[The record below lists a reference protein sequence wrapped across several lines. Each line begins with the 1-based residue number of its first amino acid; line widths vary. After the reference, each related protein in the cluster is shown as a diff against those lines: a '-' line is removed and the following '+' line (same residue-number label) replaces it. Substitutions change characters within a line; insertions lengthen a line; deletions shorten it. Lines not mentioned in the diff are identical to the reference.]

1 MAVMEIVVIPL
12 GTGTPSVSSYV
23 ADCVKVLK
31 EMGLKF
37 QVTAMGTIV
46 EGSLDELLEA
56 VRRMHKVPFER
67 GAPRVVTSVR
77 IDERIDKEL
86 HIEEKVKSVEEKL
99 K

>member
-12 GTGTPSVSSYV
+12 GTKTPSVSSYV

-77 IDERIDKEL
+77 IDERSDKEL

>member
-56 VRRMHKVPFER
+56 VKRMHKVPFER

-77 IDERIDKEL
+77 IDERSDKEL

>member
-56 VRRMHKVPFER
+56 VRKMHKVPFER

-77 IDERIDKEL
+77 IDERSDKEL